1 MTPGIHMRI
10 ENIGSHPAV
19 EDPHAQGA
27 LEYEILFQR
36 LVFVHALIVNQGG
49 RGEGV
54 FPHLSQ
60 KQYQPFWATH
70 VRSTL
75 HTVIYIYMYIRPVTM
90 RLYGS
95 G

>member
-1 MTPGIHMRI
+1 MRI

-60 KQYQPFWATH
+60 KQYQPRMLDFIQARRGEI
-70 VRSTL
+70 VTL
-75 HTVIYIYMYIRPVTM
+75 APQTTFSFCVMVLCQYIM
-90 RLYGS
+90 
-95 G
+95 